1 MDSTTYPRTTATSA
15 RSITSVDFG
24 LLLFRLSLGAVFI
37 AHGGQKMFGWFGG
50 KGLEATVNGMAE
62 GGIPV
67 ALAYLAAFTEFFG
80 GIAMII
86 GLFTRLA
93 GLGLGI
99 TMAVAVLK
107 VHLADGFFKFE
118 FPLVLML
125 VSFGLML
132 TGPGK
137 LAIADLEARLFRR
150 K

>member
-1 MDSTTYPRTTATSA
+1 MNTSTYPPVAVSSS
-15 RSITSVDFG
+15 RSITANDVG
-24 LLLFRLSLGAVFI
+24 LLLFRLALGAVFI

-80 GIAMII
+80 GIAMVI
-86 GLFTRLA
+86 GLLTRLA

-99 TMAVAVLK
+99 TMAVAVFK
-107 VHLADGFFKFE
+107 VHLAGGFFEFE

-125 VSFGLML
+125 LSFGLML
-132 TGPGK
+132 TGPGR
-137 LAIADLEARLFRR
+137 LALADLEARLFRTR
-150 K
+150 

>member
-1 MDSTTYPRTTATSA
+1 MNSPMSPQTTYRYIS
-15 RSITSVDFG
+15 SNDFG
-24 LLLFRLSLGAVFI
+24 LLIFRLALGAVFI
-37 AHGGQKMFGWFGG
+37 AHGGQKMFGWWGG
-50 KGLEATVNGMAE
+50 KGLDATVTGMAE
-62 GGIPV
+62 GGIPI

-80 GIAMII
+80 GIAVIV

-99 TMAVAVLK
+99 TMAVAVFK

-118 FPLVLML
+118 FPLVLMAL
-125 VSFGLML
+125 SFGLML